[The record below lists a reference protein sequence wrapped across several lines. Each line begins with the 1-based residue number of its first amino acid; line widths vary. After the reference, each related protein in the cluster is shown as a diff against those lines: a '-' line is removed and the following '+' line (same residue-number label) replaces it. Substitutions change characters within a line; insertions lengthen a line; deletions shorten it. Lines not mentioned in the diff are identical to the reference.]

1 MQKRQSAWERFTW
14 LDGCLLLPAVATG
27 VYQAISS
34 SVSLTGQPAAPEVG
48 QTVLLSLT
56 LINAVSLGGMYAGP
70 LVLGCHFIFRKR
82 RQCLLPGEWLWLS
95 PLIMAGLCKII
106 YGSVMAFS
114 SSNLAPFFM
123 YYMFIGAR
131 VQLSLIAL
139 CILCAIGLRTIKRR
153 TTFRWTE
160 YLGCFICIL
169 NGVFDVYCL
178 FVFPFNI

>member
-1 MQKRQSAWERFTW
+1 MQKRQSAWEVFTW

-34 SVSLTGQPAAPEVG
+34 SVSLTGQPAAPKIG

-95 PLIMAGLCKII
+95 PLIMAGRVRLFTGRSWRSPQAPCAVL
-106 YGSVMAFS
+106 YVLHVYWCQGSTLPHCSLHIVCDRPS
-114 SSNLAPFFM
+114 HHQTENDVSLDRVSW
-123 YYMFIGAR
+123 MFHLYSERCFRR
-131 VQLSLIAL
+131 VLSVCVSI
-139 CILCAIGLRTIKRR
+139 
-153 TTFRWTE
+153 
-160 YLGCFICIL
+160 
-169 NGVFDVYCL
+169 
-178 FVFPFNI
+178 